1 MKYNFGLL
9 NTIKEFGKDLISIDL
24 LIVGANDNFESLQ
37 DIFDG
42 DVPEDSRF
50 IYYIIEGCPKLKS
63 LTLESLRGWS
73 KESPKAKMSRFLS
86 EVSSF
91 GLTQSVSLLSEF
103 WNINI
108 SEEALEALR
117 EGCKELKD
125 LKLTKVTFEDI
136 LTEDEIK
143 KILPECN
150 VEINDCEFPEID
162 DSSWMSHDSYDSDL
176 FEDYDSDNSWDVSF
190 DDGEQDSNSERSDES
205 DENETLDVLDNFDGD
220 EFELMFSE
228 NY

>member
-24 LIVGANDNFESLQ
+24 LIVGANDNFENLQ
-37 DIFDG
+37 

-73 KESPKAKMSRFLS
+73 KESPPRFYF

-91 GLTQSVSLLSEF
+91 GFSEF

-108 SEEALEALR
+108 SEEGLEALR
-117 EGCKELKD
+117 EGCKELRD

-150 VEINDCEFPEID
+150 VEINDCEFPEIE
-162 DSSWMSHDSYDSDL
+162 DSS
-176 FEDYDSDNSWDVSF
+176 
-190 DDGEQDSNSERSDES
+190 
-205 DENETLDVLDNFDGD
+205 
-220 EFELMFSE
+220 
-228 NY
+228 